1 MFDTIWALPALPLL
15 GVLLNLLTGRR
26 SGNLAGLIASSS
38 VGLAFLISLKLFYDL
53 LQLPAAQRLI
63 EKSLYTWIAAG
74 TFRAEIG
81 MQIDPLSIIMILV
94 VTGISFLIHLYAIG
108 YMHGDPGFNRFF
120 IYLNL
125 FVFAMLILVTA
136 NNFLMMFIGWEG
148 VGLCSYLLI
157 GFWFEDPVNAAA
169 GRKAFVVNRIGDFG
183 FLLALFLLSGT
194 FGSLDFTDVF
204 NQAVVRFSPGDGLI
218 TAVTLLLFVGAVG
231 KSAQIPLYIWLPD
244 AMAGPTPVS
253 ALIHAATMVTAGVYM
268 VARTHVLYT
277 LAPIALTVVACIGLA
292 TALLSATIGLTQFDI
307 KRVLA
312 YSTISQLG
320 YMFLGLGVG
329 AFGAAIFH
337 LMTHAFF
344 KALLFLGAGSV
355 MHAMSNHTDMR
366 LMGGLKNKMPITY
379 GTMIIATLAIV
390 GFPGFS
396 GFFSK
401 DEILWQSYAGMN
413 GHPLF
418 WLLGALAAGLT
429 AFYMFRLIFMTFHG
443 KLRLQPDPVHTI
455 HESPW
460 IMTAPLVMLAIL
472 SVAGGYVGVPALLGG
487 NQRID
492 HFLQPVFQQSE
503 KLSHGLET
511 GKPTLHAH
519 TTEWLLMLTVFVITL
534 ISLYLAYLFYIKK
547 TDLPGRLVKKISGLY
562 ELVYNKYLIDE
573 AYDAAIVR
581 PLHKTSESFLWRI
594 VDNRLIDGLVNA
606 VGAGIAACGRTLAVL
621 QTGLVQHY
629 ALWFVLGA
637 IMLLG
642 AWLF

>member
-1 MFDTIWALPALPLL
+1 MFDTIWALPALPLF
-15 GVLLNLLTGRR
+15 GVLLNLLTRR
-26 SGNLAGLIASSS
+26 RPGNLAGLIASSC

-63 EKSLYTWIAAG
+63 EKSLYTWIAVG
-74 TFRAEIG
+74 TLHVEIG
-81 MQIDPLSIIMILV
+81 MQIDPLSVIMILV

-157 GFWFEDPVNAAA
+157 GFWFEDPVNATA
-169 GRKAFVVNRIGDFG
+169 GRKAFIVNRIGDFG
-183 FLLALFLLSGT
+183 FLLALFLLFVA

-204 NQAVVRFSPGDGLI
+204 NQAGIRFSPGSGVI
-218 TAVTLLLFVGAVG
+218 TAIALLLFVGAAG

-268 VARTHVLYT
+268 VARAHVLYI
-277 LAPIALTVVACIGLA
+277 LAPLALTVVACVGLA

-312 YSTISQLG
+312 YSTVSQLG

-355 MHAMSNHTDMR
+355 MHAMGNHTDMR

-379 GTMIIATLAIV
+379 GTMVIGTLAIA

-401 DEILWQSYAGMN
+401 DEILWQSYAGLN

-443 KLRLQPDPVHTI
+443 KLRLQGEPAHAI
-455 HESPW
+455 HESPR
-460 IMTAPLVMLAIL
+460 IMTVPLVMLAIL

-487 NQRID
+487 SHRIEQ
-492 HFLQPVFQQSE
+492 FLQPVFQQSE
-503 KLSHGLET
+503 QLAHGMATAELS
-511 GKPTLHAH
+511 LHAH
-519 TTEWLLMLTVFVITL
+519 STEWLLMLTVFLITL

-562 ELVYNKYLIDE
+562 TLVYNKYLIDE

-606 VGAGIAACGRTLAVL
+606 VGAGIAACGRTLTVI
-621 QTGLVQHY
+621 QTGSVQHY

-637 IMLLG
+637 IVLLG